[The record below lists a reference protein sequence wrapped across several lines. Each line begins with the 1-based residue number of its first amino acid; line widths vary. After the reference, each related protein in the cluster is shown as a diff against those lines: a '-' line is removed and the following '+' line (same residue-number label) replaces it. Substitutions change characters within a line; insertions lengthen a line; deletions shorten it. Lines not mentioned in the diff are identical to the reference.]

1 MTAKIAVV
9 IVNWNGW
16 EDTIAAHQS
25 LSQSEGQDWH
35 LIVVDNASSDDSL
48 AKLAGL
54 TDTTLIANP
63 RNDGFAGG
71 CNVGIQAAFE
81 MGSEFIFLLNND
93 ATVHPDT
100 LGKLLS
106 ASALHDGVVGCVV
119 RFAGTTKLQF
129 FGCRTGWDGAP
140 LWYEQTADAAVLEQA
155 LIPSDFIFGAALFAK
170 AETFRRIGL
179 FDERFY
185 LTYEETDWC
194 YRARD
199 AGLSCHIVRDA
210 VVEHQVNKSLGGATS
225 PLQAYFLHRN
235 RLLFLERHASFKR
248 LVRGVLE
255 ALKQARYA
263 QGAATRRAMM
273 IGIRDYF
280 FRRFGD
286 CPASIRTLARQASS

>member
-1 MTAKIAVV
+1 MSARIAVV
-9 IVNWNGW
+9 VVNWNGW

-25 LSQSEGQDWH
+25 LSQSVDQEWR

-48 AKLAGL
+48 VNLAGL
-54 TDTTLIANP
+54 ANTTLIANP

-71 CNVGIQAAFE
+71 CNVGIRAAFE

-93 ATVHPDT
+93 ATVHSDT
-100 LGKLLS
+100 LGKLVS
-106 ASALHDGVVGCVV
+106 ASALHDGVVGCSV

-129 FGCRTGWDGAP
+129 FGSRTGWDGAP

-155 LIPSDFIFGAALFAK
+155 LIPSDFVFGAALFAK

-199 AGLSCHIVRDA
+199 AGFSCHIVRDA
-210 VVEHQVNKSLGGATS
+210 IVEHQVNKSLGGASS
-225 PLQAYFLHRN
+225 PPQAYFLHRN
-235 RLLFLERHASFKR
+235 RLLFLERHASFKKR
-248 LVRGVLE
+248 VRGVLE
-255 ALKQARYA
+255 AFQQARQA
-263 QGAATRRAMM
+263 ESPATRRAMM
-273 IGIRDYF
+273 VGMRDYF

-286 CPASIRTLARQASS
+286 CPASIRTLARA